1 MICQPVVSSAE
12 LGQPMKL
19 DGAIQAAQE
28 VLAEVQRLHNSTI
41 EVSVQ
46 EKKTQKKNCFDRF
59 SCREQYRDLC
69 HLVQLQLTDTFQP

>member
-28 VLAEVQRLHNSTI
+28 VLAEVQRLHNLTI

-46 EKKTQKKNCFDRF
+46 EKKTHTQK
-59 SCREQYRDLC
+59 L
-69 HLVQLQLTDTFQP
+69 L

>member
-46 EKKTQKKNCFDRF
+46 EKKTQKKIALTASAAENNIVIFVIWS
-59 SCREQYRDLC
+59 SCS
-69 HLVQLQLTDTFQP
+69 